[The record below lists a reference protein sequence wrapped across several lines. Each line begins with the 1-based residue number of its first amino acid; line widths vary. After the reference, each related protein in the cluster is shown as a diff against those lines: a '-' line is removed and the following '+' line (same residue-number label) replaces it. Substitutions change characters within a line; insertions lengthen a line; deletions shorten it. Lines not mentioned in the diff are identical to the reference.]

1 MSVVN
6 LFSKR
11 QRRLRGEFP
20 DIYTYDSLPQ
30 AFRAQVVHIW
40 GDVLGTV
47 TDYWTASN
55 VREAYKIIVEVLR
68 REYGVFALPPTRPCG
83 PADENYYAEACRF
96 LVEEKRCERVL
107 DIIEVSFRAIDRI
120 TRTGDYLS
128 RYNNHWKIADEAIAE
143 LNMRFQEHGLGYE
156 FVAGEIVR
164 IDSQLI
170 HSETVK
176 PALKLLSGR
185 GYAGAQEEF
194 LKAHEHYRKG
204 NAKEAINECLK
215 AFESTMKAICH
226 RRRWSYPPGATS
238 KALIDICFQKELIP
252 CFWQGEFAALRAL
265 LEGGVPTGRN
275 KTSGHGQGPRPLEV
289 PSHMVSY
296 ILHMTAAG
304 ILFLA
309 TAEEALN

>member
-1 MSVVN
+1 
-6 LFSKR
+6 
-11 QRRLRGEFP
+11 
-20 DIYTYDSLPQ
+20 
-30 AFRAQVVHIW
+30 VHIW
-40 GDVLGTV
+40 GDALGTS
-47 TDYWTASN
+47 TDYWQHGSA
-55 VREAYKIIVEVLR
+55 REGYKLVVDILR
-68 REYGVFALPPTRPCG
+68 REYGVFALPPTRPAG
-83 PADENYYAEACRF
+83 PAEENYFAEACTF
-96 LVEEKRCERVL
+96 LLEEKVCEKVL
-107 DIIEVSFRAIDRI
+107 DIIEVSFRAIDRV
-120 TRTGDYLS
+120 TRAGDYLN
-128 RYNNHWKIADEAIAE
+128 RYTTAGKIADQAIVE
-143 LNMRFQEHGLGYE
+143 LNIRFQEHGLGYE

-170 HSETVK
+170 HSEAVK

-185 GYAGAQEEF
+185 SYAGAQQEF